1 MLKRIFDPKLAYRVV
16 VYLRMSSDQQ
26 NKRSPEQQ
34 LAEIKRSLKALRYKW
49 IIIKVYRDNA
59 KSGRFLR
66 TRRDY
71 QQMMQDIKTS
81 AIQADIILVD
91 TLERFGRVEEL
102 PGIRKGLYEKHGVLV
117 LTADTSFADPNTPQ
131 GKALGMFEAMRAT
144 EHGRILGHNVLRGKR
159 DAAQQGHWPG
169 GPPPFGLKLES
180 IMKDV
185 KGRQDVDYCILIHNP
200 ETNWIMRLL
209 LDKAYETGWGQTKL
223 ARFLNDHA
231 DIPDR
236 FKPFQAPSVGYW
248 LDNPIYSGELVW
260 EQNCTGI
267 VDDMRVIERNREEDV
282 MRVPNFCPP
291 TVPREQQ
298 EEIWR
303 VRRERS
309 EAIIRAR
316 ARANGDGG
324 KLIEPPAPGL
334 TLKYLLTGLVK
345 CGHCGRA
352 MNPASSAAYINKS
365 GEAKRYT
372 AYSCPGAVCGVC
384 PNSTHIPEV
393 WLREVVIGTA
403 RQRLFPGD
411 GQGLTGPDWLGPL
424 VQDVRREIARVT
436 DSGPNPYAA
445 FEQEKKD
452 LQAKQAGWSL
462 SLANRD
468 LNPALRAAIEADWEK
483 ALARQQEIEGVLAN
497 WEHHQERVEE
507 ILDSTQILD
516 CLGRLPEVMALHNP
530 TLGNLELSLHID
542 RIDCFHDGKVVMRT
556 CKLGALTGA
565 VEMLANNGTP
575 QTGPAAANGDGT
587 QRATPR
593 RRARLRVDG
602 GADVKAAANMAADP
616 NRFAGLD
623 EQWFWED
630 VFYIPEKTCW
640 AKEHAA
646 EVAKARA
653 EGLTMERLAER
664 FRKTVPTIRAALRYA
679 ASNDESINLLPRKMP
694 RSRWHEDHAPE
705 VAAKRAEGLGTNELA
720 AYFGKSDTTIR
731 AALEHARKMS
741 DLDLQAGEART

>member
-1 MLKRIFDPKLAYRVV
+1 MLKRFFDPKLVYQVI

-372 AYSCPGAVCGVC
+372 AYSCPGAVC
-384 PNSTHIPEV
+384 
-393 WLREVVIGTA
+393 
-403 RQRLFPGD
+403 
-411 GQGLTGPDWLGPL
+411 
-424 VQDVRREIARVT
+424 
-436 DSGPNPYAA
+436 
-445 FEQEKKD
+445 
-452 LQAKQAGWSL
+452 
-462 SLANRD
+462 
-468 LNPALRAAIEADWEK
+468 
-483 ALARQQEIEGVLAN
+483 
-497 WEHHQERVEE
+497 
-507 ILDSTQILD
+507 
-516 CLGRLPEVMALHNP
+516 
-530 TLGNLELSLHID
+530 
-542 RIDCFHDGKVVMRT
+542 
-556 CKLGALTGA
+556 
-565 VEMLANNGTP
+565 
-575 QTGPAAANGDGT
+575 
-587 QRATPR
+587 
-593 RRARLRVDG
+593 
-602 GADVKAAANMAADP
+602 
-616 NRFAGLD
+616 
-623 EQWFWED
+623 
-630 VFYIPEKTCW
+630 
-640 AKEHAA
+640 
-646 EVAKARA
+646 
-653 EGLTMERLAER
+653 
-664 FRKTVPTIRAALRYA
+664 
-679 ASNDESINLLPRKMP
+679 
-694 RSRWHEDHAPE
+694 
-705 VAAKRAEGLGTNELA
+705 
-720 AYFGKSDTTIR
+720 
-731 AALEHARKMS
+731 
-741 DLDLQAGEART
+741 